1 MMFENFKSRRIAANG
16 TEINLRWAGDGPPLL
31 LIHGYP
37 QSHVMWHKI
46 APALA
51 ETFTV
56 VCPDVRGYGDSGK
69 PPSDDDHRP
78 YCKSEQ
84 ARDLVEVMAALG
96 HETFHVA
103 GHDRGGRVAYR
114 LTLDHPDRVTRLA
127 VLDIVPTVEQY
138 ERMKVGGAQASFHWY
153 FLAQPAPLP
162 ERLIGNDPEFFLRHV
177 ADSWTKIDGCF
188 DDAAMA
194 EYIRCFDPAM
204 IHATCEDYRAGYAI
218 DRKLDAADR
227 AAGRKITCPV
237 LVLWGDRGRPDKPV
251 SVLDIWKTWA
261 DDVTGH
267 GVPGGHFLP
276 EESPGETLTAL
287 RAFFAGGA

>member
-1 MMFENFKSRRIAANG
+1 MFEGFEVGRIAANG
-16 TEINLRWAGDGPPLL
+16 TDINFRTAGDGPPLL

-37 QSHVMWHKI
+37 QTHVMWHKI

-51 ETFTV
+51 ECFTV

-69 PPSDDDHRP
+69 PASGVDTGHQA

-84 ARDLVEVMAALG
+84 AQDLVDVMASLG
-96 HETFHVA
+96 HDKFYVA
-103 GHDRGGRVAYR
+103 GHDRGARVSYR
-114 LTLDHPDRVTRLA
+114 LALDHPTRVLKLA

-177 ADSWTKIDGCF
+177 TASWTKIADCF

-194 EYIRCFDPAM
+194 EYIRCFSDPAT
-204 IHATCEDYRAGYAI
+204 IYATCEDYRAGYAI

-237 LVLWGDRGRPDKPV
+237 LALWGDRGQPEKPV
-251 SVLDIWKTWA
+251 SVLDIWKAWA
-261 DDVTGH
+261 TDVTGH

-276 EESPGETLTAL
+276 EESPNETLAAL
-287 RAFFAGGA
+287 RSFFSK